1 MNRRTLA
8 LMWMGLAA
16 GIVSVPSQLAA
27 ASSQLRSGTEGGIH
41 FIESGQ
47 ARPAVLFIHGL
58 TQSTVYWEDWVKR
71 LGDCGV
77 HAVAVDLPGFGG
89 SNQAPGPYTLP
100 GLADAVAGF
109 IQARKLGPVTLVGGA
124 MGSAVAQFV
133 ALNHPSLVQRL
144 VLTATSAQP
153 GAGGPPPSAASGAG
167 APPGFPANAST
178 TEQRREM
185 TRKRWQQNPQN
196 RTVDDFFYAKKAPA
210 EYAQRFY
217 EAFRQMNLDAAV
229 LVSEA
234 NGNWSTYERLRE
246 IKVATLIIQGAQD
259 KTKSPEEGARMA
271 ARMPNARVVVLQEAS
286 HTPQWDQ
293 PRAFEE
299 AALPFIMEGEP
310 DGLKCEIQ
318 RVTSK

>member
-1 MNRRTLA
+1 MNRRMLA
-8 LMWMGLAA
+8 LLWMGLAA
-16 GIVSVPSQLAA
+16 SIVSVPLQAAA
-27 ASSQLRSGTEGGIH
+27 ASSPLRSGMEGAIH

-47 ARPAVLFIHGL
+47 AHPAVVFIPGL
-58 TQSTVYWEDWVKR
+58 TQSTVYWEDWVKL

-77 HAVAVDLPGFGG
+77 QAVAVDLPGFGG
-89 SNQAPGPYTLP
+89 SNKAPGPYTLP
-100 GLADAVAGF
+100 ALADAVAGF
-109 IQARKLGPVTLVGGA
+109 IRVRELGPVTLVGGA

-153 GAGGPPPSAASGAG
+153 GMSGS
-167 APPGFPANAST
+167 PPGFATNAST
-178 TEQRREM
+178 PEQRREM
-185 TRKRWQQNPQN
+185 TRKRWEQNPPSK
-196 RTVDDFFYAKKAPA
+196 TVDDFFYAKKAPA
-210 EYAQRFY
+210 EYAKRFY

-234 NGNWSTYERLRE
+234 NGNWSTYERLQE
-246 IKVATLIIQGAQD
+246 IKVATLIIQGTQD

-293 PRAFEE
+293 PRAFKE

-310 DGLKCEIQ
+310 TNLKCQ
-318 RVTSK
+318 LPHSQSK